1 MVPYRYELI
10 EYVPHM
16 FTYIY
21 EVQGFRPKPI
31 VSFDAL
37 IYPLGGLGWIFTVSS
52 MISSLLVLIIIQKLW
67 AHASGDKPP
76 NGWIFQG
83 ESHLPINWM
92 SITN

>member
-37 IYPLGGLGWIFTVSS
+37 IYPLDGLGWIFTFLS
-52 MISSLLVLIIIQKLW
+52 MASVLILLIIIQTMW
-67 AHASGDKPP
+67 THASGQKPP
-76 NGWIFQG
+76 SGWLFQG
-83 ESHLPINWM
+83 KSSYLIYTL
-92 SITN
+92 IGC